1 MLIILYIVLSLF
13 FVVYIDE
20 LSTLKECKIINWI
33 NIWLN
38 IILIT
43 LIGTCILI
51 EFGIL
56 KI

>member
-13 FVVYIDE
+13 LVVYIDE